1 MEEKISTRV
10 LDIDRR
16 IRFAGVV
23 TNRGKVIEGGFQQQ
37 VEPLLD
43 QKREQQLYLDSLS
56 AIGSLKEFSD
66 NLGNVVYNITEY
78 KKVILMTIPL
88 RESKILCIS
97 VSPDVDI
104 TNLKNEVFR
113 LIGPRN

>member
-1 MEEKISTRV
+1 MEEKISTQV

-23 TNRGKVIEGGFQQQ
+23 TNRGEVIEGGFQQQ

-56 AIGSLKEFSD
+56 AIASLKEFSD
-66 NLGNVVYNITEY
+66 DLGNVVYNITEY

-88 RESKILCIS
+88 KEGKILCIS

-104 TNLKNEVFR
+104 KNLKNEVCG
-113 LIGPRN
+113 LIGPTN

>member
-1 MEEKISTRV
+1 MEEKISKV

-23 TNRGKVIEGGFQQQ
+23 TNRGEVIEGGFQQQ

-56 AIGSLKEFSD
+56 A
-66 NLGNVVYNITEY
+66 
-78 KKVILMTIPL
+78 
-88 RESKILCIS
+88 
-97 VSPDVDI
+97 
-104 TNLKNEVFR
+104 
-113 LIGPRN
+113 